1 MAVPHTSVLEVDNVA
16 IFMVHSE
23 EEIRAVIRQ
32 FKSGKASGEDMI
44 LAELLVCVC
53 FCASLSISL

>member
-1 MAVPHTSVLEVDNVA
+1 MA